1 MRWLLLLILAGVTL
15 FFAIRYR
22 RELVAWVRDF
32 IAMVKGWFLRDQ
44 GSTDTAQP
52 DGSGQPQLLPVRFS
66 DLSDPFLTYAGDPD
80 RTVKAL
86 FDAACVWGR
95 EHRVERREDETPEEF
110 VGRLGR
116 KYSPVAETLA
126 RLGMVYS
133 RLAYAQKRVSPND
146 AQAMRS
152 LWDWMVQHPSRNPSG
167 GVILERDRNPGSA
180 V

>member
-1 MRWLLLLILAGVTL
+1 MRWLLLLILAGITL

-22 RELVAWVRDF
+22 REFVAWVRDF
-32 IAMVKGWFLRDQ
+32 ITMVKGWFLRDQ
-44 GSTDTAQP
+44 DSTDTSQTDVP
-52 DGSGQPQLLPVRFS
+52 GQPQQLPVHFS
-66 DLSDPFLTYAGDPD
+66 DLADPFSTYAGDPD

-86 FDAACVWGR
+86 FDAACIWGR

-146 AQAMRS
+146 VQAMRS
-152 LWDWMVQHPSRNPSG
+152 LWDWMVQHPSRG
-167 GVILERDRNPGSA
+167 GTSRVILERSRIPDST